1 MEKINAKIENIYCSF
16 FKPQNEIKKVLI
28 AIHGFA
34 GDKESSVIEKVAIS
48 LTKKDILVL
57 AFDLPGH
64 GEDYEKLDLKE
75 CYDYI
80 DRVIKYTISSY
91 NRDISFFATSF
102 GGYLLLNYLN
112 NTKIKF
118 NQIILRA
125 PAIYMDQI
133 FINKILKEHG
143 YTVKDLN
150 NKKIDLGFEKEL
162 IVDERFYND
171 LVKDK
176 IHKVNNEY
184 TYNII
189 QGKKDD
195 IVNYK
200 ENEKFFKNNIKNYNL
215 FYIEKA
221 DHRFKNPGEV
231 ETIVNIVN
239 SII

>member
-34 GDKESSVIEKVAIS
+34 GDKESSTIEKIAIS
-48 LTKKDILVL
+48 LTKKDILVI

-125 PAIYMDQI
+125 PAIYMGQI
-133 FINKILKEHG
+133 FSNKILKEHG
-143 YTVKDLN
+143 YTVKDKILN
-150 NKKIDLGFEKEL
+150 
-162 IVDERFYND
+162 
-171 LVKDK
+171 
-176 IHKVNNEY
+176 VNNEY

-189 QGKKDD
+189 EGKKDD
-195 IVNYK
+195 IANYK

-215 FYIEKA
+215 FYIENA
-221 DHRFKNPGEV
+221 DHRFKNQGEV